1 MIQEIAM
8 STLLQQLNAEMGDL
22 AAATRQSLVQV
33 RDGKR
38 GLGSGTIWHPDG
50 LIITNAHV
58 VKTRSPQVVLPD
70 GSTQTARLL
79 AHDSARDVA
88 ALMIDASGLN
98 AIELGQSK
106 SLRTGQWV
114 TALGHPWGVAGA
126 ATGGVVIGVGTDLPE
141 MPMSDREWIAVN
153 LRLRPG
159 HSGGPL
165 VDAEGRLV
173 GINAMMVGPEVGMA
187 VPIHVIKDF
196 LKQKLGS
203 TPIS

>member
-1 MIQEIAM
+1 MP
-8 STLLQQLNAEMGDL
+8 TLLQKLNEEMGEI
-22 AAATRQSLVQV
+22 ATATRRSLVQV

-38 GLGSGTIWHPDG
+38 GIGSGTIWHPDG

-79 AHDSARDVA
+79 ALDSARDVA

-98 AIELGQSK
+98 AIELGHSK

-141 MPMSDREWIAVN
+141 MPLTDREWIAVS

-187 VPIHVIKDF
+187 VPIHVVKDF
-196 LKQKLGS
+196 LKQELGS
-203 TPIS
+203 ARNS